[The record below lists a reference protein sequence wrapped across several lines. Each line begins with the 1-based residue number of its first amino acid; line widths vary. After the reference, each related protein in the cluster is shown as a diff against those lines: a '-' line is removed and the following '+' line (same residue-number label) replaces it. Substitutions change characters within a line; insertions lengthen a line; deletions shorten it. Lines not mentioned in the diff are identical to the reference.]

1 MRNLP
6 SVGHHGDGETPC
18 RSGSTLAVSLPP
30 RRADLLGRGTEQGGG
45 GEGGVAGQAGLAVVG
60 PGGQEIVGGTKKS
73 AWKRTAFRGIVPVQH
88 DAEAQS
94 KGQV

>member
-1 MRNLP
+1 MRIP
-6 SVGHHGDGETPC
+6 STVGHRGDGETPC
-18 RSGSTLAVSLPP
+18 RSGSTFAVSLPP
-30 RRADLLGRGTEQGGG
+30 RRADLLGRGADKGGG

-60 PGGQEIVGGTKKS
+60 PGGQEIVGGADKS
-73 AWKRTAFRGIVPVQH
+73 AWKRTACRSIVPVQH